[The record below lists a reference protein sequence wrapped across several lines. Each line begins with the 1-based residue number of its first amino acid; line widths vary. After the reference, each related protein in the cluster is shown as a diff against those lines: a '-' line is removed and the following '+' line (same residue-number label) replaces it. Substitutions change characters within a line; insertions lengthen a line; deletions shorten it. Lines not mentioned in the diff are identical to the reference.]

1 MMLAY
6 INYLEPSVPAGSN
19 TSFLSTT
26 HSLFI
31 SILSLA
37 ILSIFIIFVIIAATK
52 IYKYRNS
59 DIIESILVQLAL
71 QKEHYDQSKIQ
82 IKGNLVVRGTTVQFD
97 KDKIKIFVPTKFF
110 WQITSKIDL
119 LQEVRTRVRS
129 QEFNAFLASNF
140 EEFTFAE
147 PIYKKNKYIIVGI
160 RY

>member
-1 MMLAY
+1 MHFSTH
-6 INYLEPSVPAGSN
+6 NS
-19 TSFLSTT
+19 LSDK
-26 HSLFI
+26 L
-31 SILSLA
+31 
-37 ILSIFIIFVIIAATK
+37 
-52 IYKYRNS
+52 YKVKKNR
-59 DIIESILVQLAL
+59 LL
-71 QKEHYDQSKIQ
+71 
-82 IKGNLVVRGTTVQFD
+82 

>member
-1 MMLAY
+1 MLAY
-6 INYLEPSVPAGSN
+6 INYLEPSVPTGSN

-26 HSLFI
+26 HRLFI

-147 PIYKKNKYIIVGI
+147 PIYKKNKYIIIGI